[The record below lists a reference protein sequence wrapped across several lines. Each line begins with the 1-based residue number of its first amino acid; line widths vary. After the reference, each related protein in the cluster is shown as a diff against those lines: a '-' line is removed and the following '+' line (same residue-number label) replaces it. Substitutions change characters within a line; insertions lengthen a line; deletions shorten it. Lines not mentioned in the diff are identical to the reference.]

1 MIVYK
6 DVFVYIL
13 KGSDFMA
20 LLKCPE
26 CGKEVSSKTDKCLSC
41 GYKIN
46 IQKEKNKYTS
56 FICNNYYFFIVI
68 LVLVTTIL
76 VVNIINNKLNE
87 SEQKLY
93 NIIEE
98 NKNTFK
104 NPQSLIIV
112 SAKICNDDY
121 SIIRITANNSFGA
134 ETTDTYYVNKN
145 VITMDETIAKAVSK
159 KCFEEELNNYES
171 VSVLSDKSISKVN
184 KLVMG
189 E

>member
-1 MIVYK
+1 
-6 DVFVYIL
+6 
-13 KGSDFMA
+13 MA
-20 LLKCPE
+20 LVKCPE
-26 CGKEVSSKTDKCLSC
+26 CGKEVSSKTKKCLNC
-41 GYKIN
+41 GYKIK
-46 IQKEKNKYTS
+46 IKKENNKYTN
-56 FICNNYYFFIVI
+56 FICNNYCFFIVI
-68 LVLVTTIL
+68 LVLVITIL
-76 VVNIINNKLNE
+76 VVNVVNNKLSK

-98 NKNTFK
+98 NKKTFK
-104 NPQSLIIV
+104 NPQSLKIV

-145 VITMDETIAKAVSK
+145 IITMDETIAKAVSK

-184 KLVMG
+184 KLVRG